1 MKRLQLYKEL
11 RRHRKIADKRAL
23 DSTMNKNAKIMVY
36 IGISAMLLYLIFFAI
51 MFSLA
56 INNDNS
62 TSALEFIFT
71 IAPFILAIDFGVRFI
86 SQQTPAQL
94 VKPYL
99 LLPVSRYICTE
110 AFITSSLF
118 TWGNAIWY
126 ALLLPYCLM
135 SVLFSYGIWATILFL
150 CTFYVLFLI
159 NSQWYLICRTLIG
172 TNMLWVL
179 LPVAV
184 YATIALPWLVVD
196 FDYFT
201 NIYGSIGILAEKGNP
216 LPLVIALLFLA
227 GIVLA
232 NRKIQFV
239 HIMTE
244 LGKGKK
250 QTKLR
255 TVSKFTFLNRYGEL
269 GEYLKLEIKMVIRN
283 RNTKIGFF
291 SAIAVASVFSILI
304 SYTNIYN
311 DEFSKNYFCLYNFL
325 IFGTMFITKVMS
337 YEGNYIECLLVHKE
351 NILKLLEAKY
361 IFYSLMLLIPFIIM
375 IPAIIAGKFSLLQL
389 VAYMSFTMGSCYCLL
404 FQLAVF
410 NRQTIPLN
418 QKITGRNGQSNS
430 WLPFIITM
438 VAFCAPIGIY
448 FLLNAFMSTTGVYI
462 VLFTTGLIFIVS
474 ERFWMRNIYKRMMKR
489 KYKNLEGFRATR

>member
-11 RRHRKIADKRAL
+11 RHHRKLADKRAF

-36 IGISAMLLYLIFFAI
+36 IGMSAMLVYLIFFAI

-56 INNDNS
+56 INNDKS
-62 TSALEFIFT
+62 TTALEFIFT
-71 IAPFILAIDFGVRFI
+71 IAPIILAIDFGVRFI
-86 SQQTPAQL
+86 AQQTPAQL

-99 LLPVSRYICTE
+99 LLPVSRYLCTE
-110 AFITSSLF
+110 AFIISSLF
-118 TWGNAIWY
+118 TWGNVIWY
-126 ALLLPYCLM
+126 ALLLPYSLM
-135 SVLFSYGIWATILFL
+135 SVIFGYGLWTTVLL
-150 CTFYVLFLI
+150 LVTFYVLFLA
-159 NSQWYLICRTLIG
+159 NSQWYLICKTLINN
-172 TNMLWVL
+172 NMLWTL

-184 YATIALPWLVVD
+184 YGLMVLPYFGYIVD
-196 FDYFT
+196 NAD
-201 NIYGSIGILAEKGNP
+201 IYGEIGVFIEKGNP
-216 LPLVIALLFLA
+216 LPLLAAL
-227 GIVLA
+227 VLLVCCIFA
-232 NRKIQFV
+232 NRRLQFV
-239 HIMTE
+239 NIMKE
-244 LGKGKK
+244 LGKGNK

-255 TVSKFTFLNRYGEL
+255 TVSKFSFLNRYGEL

-361 IFYSLMLLIPFIIM
+361 IFYSLMLLVPFIIM

-462 VLFTTGLIFIVS
+462 VLFTTGLIFIAS

-489 KYKNLEGFRATR
+489 KFQNLEGFRATR

>member
-1 MKRLQLYKEL
+1 M
-11 RRHRKIADKRAL
+11 
-23 DSTMNKNAKIMVY
+23 SV
-36 IGISAMLLYLIFFAI
+36 IFGYG
-51 MFSLA
+51 LW
-56 INNDNS
+56 
-62 TSALEFIFT
+62 TT
-71 IAPFILAIDFGVRFI
+71 V
-86 SQQTPAQL
+86 
-94 VKPYL
+94 L
-99 LLPVSRYICTE
+99 LLV
-110 AFITSSLF
+110 
-118 TWGNAIWY
+118 
-126 ALLLPYCLM
+126 
-135 SVLFSYGIWATILFL
+135 
-150 CTFYVLFLI
+150 TFYVLFLA
-159 NSQWYLICRTLIG
+159 NSQWYLICKTLVNN
-172 TNMLWVL
+172 NMLWTL

-184 YATIALPWLVVD
+184 YGLMVLPYFGYIVD
-196 FDYFT
+196 NAD
-201 NIYGSIGILAEKGNP
+201 IYGEIGVFIEKGNP
-216 LPLVIALLFLA
+216 LPLLAAL
-227 GIVLA
+227 VLLVCCTFA
-232 NRKIQFV
+232 NRRLQFV
-239 HIMTE
+239 NIMKE
-244 LGKGKK
+244 LGKGNK

-255 TVSKFTFLNRYGEL
+255 TVSKFSFLNRYGEL
-269 GEYLKLEIKMVIRN
+269 GKYLKLEIKMVIRN

-361 IFYSLMLLIPFIIM
+361 IFYSLMLLVPFIIM
-375 IPAIIAGKFSLLQL
+375 IPAIIAGKFSILQL
-389 VAYMSFTMGSCYCLL
+389 MAYMSFTMGSCYCLL

-430 WLPFIITM
+430 WLPFIINM

-462 VLFTTGLIFIVS
+462 VMFITGLLFIVS

-489 KYKNLEGFRATR
+489 KFQNLEGFRATR